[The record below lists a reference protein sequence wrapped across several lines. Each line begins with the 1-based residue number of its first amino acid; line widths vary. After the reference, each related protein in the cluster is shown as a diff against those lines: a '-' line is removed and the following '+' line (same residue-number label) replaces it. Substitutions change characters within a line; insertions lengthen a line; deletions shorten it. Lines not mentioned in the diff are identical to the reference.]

1 MCELVIRN
9 TIWIYLSRTFL
20 IYILLYFLSTSSS
33 ALSSS
38 KTFHIYIFL
47 SRTSVELFL
56 GWVKRRMGFLLSL
69 RWKKSYKTFFRYS
82 LEGEGSGFHTC
93 LFVPKIWL
101 EFFEP
106 LPKNFP
112 ENSYVCVIRGIQ
124 IGPCKYIVII
134 TLSRFESMERCRDN
148 LTTMAQWWDVGDG
161 IIG

>member
-1 MCELVIRN
+1 MNLPKPDFPDLYFIIFSVDVIFGVVVIENFSHLHLPLKNFCWAVFRVSEEAHGLLVI
-9 TIWIYLSRTFL
+9 TTM
-20 IYILLYFLSTSSS
+20 
-33 ALSSS
+33 
-38 KTFHIYIFL
+38 
-47 SRTSVELFL
+47 E
-56 GWVKRRMGFLLSL
+56 
-69 RWKKSYKTFFRYS
+69 KSYKTFFRYS